1 MMPTVK
7 TVEYTQITNRIDE
20 KTSGLAEKISQRL
33 ERFNEKQMSAL
44 SQLMDVERL
53 MVFLDEIKNNDICL
67 SCENDI
73 IECLKWLCLFLFLLF
88 VWIMAFPILVIPI
101 IIIPFIFRN
110 LWMLILGIDI
120 LVWQN
125 AYDLGCSW
133 AIILEMILTI

>member
-1 MMPTVK
+1 MPTVK
-7 TVEYTQITNRIDE
+7 TVEYNQVTNSIDE
-20 KTSGLAEKISQRL
+20 RVSRLAEKISQRF

-44 SQLMDVERL
+44 SKLIDVERL
-53 MVFLDEIKNNDICL
+53 MVFLDEIKSNDICL

-73 IECLKWLCLFLFLLF
+73 VECLKWLCLFLFLLS
-88 VWIMAFPILVIPI
+88 VWIITFPIFVIPI
-101 IIIPFIFRN
+101 IVIPFIGRN
-110 LWMLILGIDI
+110 LWMLILGIDF